1 MPAPP
6 PDPLTSQ
13 PAERLPR
20 LIRRL
25 TAANLSL
32 GAAAGRL
39 ALSYLEEVAASLR
52 GLPDAGSEVPAS
64 RPPPPAPPPE
74 PPPPLVL
81 EGSTGKP
88 AVGAF
93 LLHNRLTAR
102 VDGPLV
108 VGAFKADGVQEVTP
122 EIVFEPA
129 LVALDPGEQTLI
141 RFLVH
146 VDKLAAGADYRGEV
160 TAPGLGNGRLDLVVR
175 RRGRRP
181 TARQAALTKPAP
193 NP

>member
-6 PDPLTSQ
+6 PDPLSSQ
-13 PAERLPR
+13 PVERLPR
-20 LIRRL
+20 LLRRL
-25 TAANLSL
+25 TTANLNL

-52 GLPDAGSEVPAS
+52 ELPEDGREAS
-64 RPPPPAPPPE
+64 ASPPPPAPPKPQ
-74 PPPPLVL
+74 PAPPPLVL

-102 VDGPLV
+102 VEAPLV
-108 VGAFKADGVQEVTP
+108 VGAFKAEGGHEVTP

-129 LVALDPGEQTLI
+129 AVALEPGEQTLV
-141 RFLVH
+141 RFLVR
-146 VDKLAAGADYRGEV
+146 VDELAPGADYRGEV
-160 TAPGLGNGRLDLVVR
+160 TVPGLANGRLDLVVR
-175 RRGRRP
+175 RAGRR
-181 TARQAALTKPAP
+181 ARRAQKAQAAG
-193 NP
+193 